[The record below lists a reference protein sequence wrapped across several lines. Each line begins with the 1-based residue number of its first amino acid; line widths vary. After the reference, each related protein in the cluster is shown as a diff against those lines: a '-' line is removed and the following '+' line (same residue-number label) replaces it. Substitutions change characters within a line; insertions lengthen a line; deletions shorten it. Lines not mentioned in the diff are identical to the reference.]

1 MVGNIDIKKMVAFEK
16 IQDLLV
22 KNKSFVL
29 EAGAGSGKTFT
40 LIQTIAHLIA
50 EKGKVLSYNNKKI
63 VCITYTNVARNEIV
77 ERLEYNPLLEISTIH
92 EFLWGTVKNFQ
103 SQLFD
108 EICLLNEERAV
119 TKPDKYL
126 PDLKNRVKFLQ
137 VTYADIGYRDFEKGR
152 LHHDDVIE
160 IAANLIEKY
169 PLLTKIVVDKYPY
182 IFIDEYQ
189 DTSPRVVDA
198 LLNSMLFIDNP
209 KICFGFFGDSF
220 QKIYDGGVGTMA
232 SYIDENKL
240 FLVEKSENYRSS
252 AAIVKFLN
260 KFRTSLQQVLPS
272 ERNRIS
278 GSVSFI
284 NCDNYPPIVKG
295 QNKTDYE
302 KSLQPYKDANY
313 DKIISSLES
322 QGWNFGKNSED
333 KILIIANSRVA
344 ERSGFGKLYKIASS
358 KYGEGATE
366 QIIKREH
373 VLIKFFTGSVD
384 RQSGVERGDGLEHLI
399 EYYTS
404 GDYNGIVSFLNSN
417 GSEIISG
424 PKANRYFKLVKHED
438 KQRIFDTIDKL
449 QSLRLGSNIGSVLD
463 YLIENNLLALAE
475 PFARYLEKIAVL
487 PADIPDPDERIRHE
501 DNIKFYTSVRELP
514 YNEIIEL
521 FKFVKNETV
530 FSTKHGTKGD
540 QFRNVLVIIDDTSW
554 KSMYNFQNF
563 IGGSESIEERF
574 LRTRNLFYVCSSRAK
589 ENLVILSLS
598 EMGEHALTNV
608 QSWLGKSNI
617 FSISHFR

>member
-1 MVGNIDIKKMVAFEK
+1 MAAFEK

-40 LIQTIAHLIA
+40 LIQTIAHLIT
-50 EKGKVLSYNNKKI
+50 EKGKILGYNNKKI

-92 EFLWGTVKNFQ
+92 EFLWGIVKNFQ

-119 TKPDKYL
+119 AKPDKYF

-152 LHHDDVIE
+152 LHHDDVID

-169 PLLTKIVVDKYPY
+169 PLLNKIIVDKYPY

-198 LLNSMLFIDNP
+198 LLNSMLFVDNP
-209 KICFGFFGDSF
+209 QICFGFFGDSF

-232 SYIDENKL
+232 PYIDENKL
-240 FLVEKSENYRSS
+240 FLVEKTENYRSS
-252 AAIVKFLN
+252 TEIVDFLN
-260 KFRTSLQQVLPS
+260 KFRTNLRQVLPG
-272 ERNRIS
+272 ERELPS
-278 GSVSFI
+278 GSVAFI

-295 QNKTDYE
+295 QKKTDYE
-302 KSLQPYKDANY
+302 KSLLPYKDFNY

-322 QGWNFGKNSED
+322 EGWNFGRNSKD

-344 ERSGFGKLYKIASS
+344 ERSGFGKLYKVASS
-358 KYGEGATE
+358 RYGEGATE

-384 RQSGVERGDGLEHLI
+384 RESGVERGDGLEHLI

-404 GDYNGIVSFLNSN
+404 KDYNGIVSFLNSK
-417 GSEIISG
+417 GSETIGG

-438 KQRIFDTIDKL
+438 KQRIFDTIDEL
-449 QSLRLGSNIGSVLD
+449 QSLRMRSNIGSVLD
-463 YLIENNLLALAE
+463 YLVENNILALAE
-475 PFARYLEKIAVL
+475 PFARYLEKVAVS
-487 PADIPDPDERIRHE
+487 PTDILDPDDRIKHE
-501 DNIKFYTSVRELP
+501 GNVEFYRSVRELP
-514 YNEIIEL
+514 YCEIIDL

-598 EMGEHALTNV
+598 EMSEPALTTLE
-608 QSWLGKSNI
+608 SWLGKSNMY
-617 FSISHFR
+617 SISNFR